1 MTFKSIE
8 LTGFKSFGKK
18 SVVNFTTPITAIV
31 GPNGS
36 GKSNIVEAI
45 RFVLGEQSMKSLR
58 GKGGVDLIFKGSKAL
73 SSSSRA
79 QVQITFDNKD
89 KIFSFTNSGLE
100 VSLDYDEIIIARE
113 VFADGGNKYS
123 INHTEVRL
131 KDIVDLLASV
141 NIGSS
146 GHHIISQGEA
156 DRVLNASNKERKSM
170 IEDALG
176 LRVYQYRIKESER
189 KLEKTE
195 LNIKEVQAL
204 RREIAPHLTFLKK
217 QVQIV
222 ERAKGMREELRELYR
237 VYLSQEGTY
246 INNESKRLSDLKH
259 SLKEKE
265 EILNTRIAKIQGQKE
280 NNQTESIYA
289 KQIVE
294 NENKANIERDIKNEL
309 VRKLGRIEGILE
321 GLERQFS
328 KTTEVKSKVI
338 NESEW
343 KAFVLDMSSRLDE
356 AILIEDLPNIKEAL
370 KNIKLLLGKF
380 FEDKGANEDNP
391 ISLSENNEY
400 KEMHK
405 TKEEILDEIEK
416 IKIKEKEILD
426 TISELKKEDE
436 KSRESYRQEERI
448 LYELLGQKNE
458 ITSSLHSLSFEEEK
472 LSLIKNAFEME
483 LTEAGVLI
491 GREIISFAQ
500 TKVDG
505 EINRSSQEELRR
517 KIERIKIKI
526 EDAGSGSG
534 EDVMKEYDETVER
547 DAFLAK
553 EIEDLN
559 KSIKDC
565 GILIEELRDK
575 LDKEFKFGV
584 EKINKQFQEFFA
596 LMFGGGGASLAITM
610 EYKKPKKDDESIEDV
625 EEGEMETGEED
636 LSAQAGNEVSFER
649 GIEINVNLPHKKV
662 KDLHMLSGGER
673 SLTSIA
679 LLFAITQVNPP
690 PFLVLDETDA
700 ALDEANSR
708 KYGNMLENLSK
719 YSELIVVTHNR
730 ETMSRA
736 QVLYGVTMSGEGV
749 SKLLSIHLEDATTYA
764 K

>member
-1 MTFKSIE
+1 MTLKSIE

-18 SVVNFTTPITAIV
+18 SAVFFTTPITSIV

-58 GKGGVDLIFKGSKAL
+58 GKGGVDLIFKGSKLL

-79 QVQITFDNKD
+79 QVLITFDNTN
-89 KIFSFTNSGLE
+89 KIFSFTNSGLGIPI
-100 VSLDYDEIIIARE
+100 DYDEITIGRE
-113 VFADGGNKYS
+113 VFADGSNKYS

-131 KDIVDLLASV
+131 KDVVDLLASV

-156 DRVLNASNKERKSM
+156 DRVLNASNKERRGM

-176 LRVYQYRIKESER
+176 LKVYQFRIKESTR
-189 KLEKTE
+189 KLEKTL

-204 RREIAPHLTFLKK
+204 RREIAPHLAFLKK
-217 QVQIV
+217 QVQVV
-222 ERAKGMREELRELYR
+222 ERAREMREELCNLYKN
-237 VYLSQEGTY
+237 YLSNEGTY
-246 INNESKRLSDLKH
+246 IKRESERLNEQRK

-265 EILNTRIAKIQGQKE
+265 SSLNAQIEELQKKKNE
-280 NNQTESIYA
+280 NQTENIYS
-289 KQIVE
+289 KEIKE
-294 NENKANIERDIKNEL
+294 NENKVSIIRNTKNEL
-309 VRKLGRIEGILE
+309 GRKLGRIEGIIE
-321 GLERQFS
+321 GIEHQFS
-328 KTTEVKSKVI
+328 RVKEVKHKVI
-338 NESEW
+338 EESEW
-343 KAFVLDMSSRLDE
+343 KSFMEDISLRIDE
-356 AILIEDLPNIKEAL
+356 AIKIENLLSVIEAL
-370 KNIKLLLGKF
+370 KNIKSRIGELYKNKEEEGNKNISL
-380 FEDKGANEDNP
+380 EDNAEYREMQN
-391 ISLSENNEY
+391 IKNDIVNEI
-400 KEMHK
+400 KKIE
-405 TKEEILDEIEK
+405 KEEDEILNI
-416 IKIKEKEILD
+416 IKDYKQKEQEHL
-426 TISELKKEDE
+426 TLYRNSE
-436 KSRESYRQEERI
+436 RV
-448 LYELLGQKNE
+448 LYELLHSQNE
-458 ITSSLHSLSFEEEK
+458 VTSNIHSLSFEEEK

-491 GREIISFAQ
+491 GREIVSFAQ
-500 TKVDG
+500 TEVEGD
-505 EINRSSQEELRR
+505 INRQSQDEMRR

-526 EDAGSGSG
+526 EDAGSGNSS
-534 EDVMKEYDETVER
+534 DVMKEFEETTER
-547 DAFLAK
+547 DSFLAK

-565 GILIEELRDK
+565 HMLIEDLKEK
-575 LDKEFKFGV
+575 LDSEFKTGI

-596 LMFGGGGASLAITM
+596 LMFGGGGAFLSITM
-610 EYKKPKKDDESIEDV
+610 EHKKLKKNDESVSEEDEGEDV
-625 EEGEMETGEED
+625 DEEE
-636 LSAQAGNEVSFER
+636 NELGFER

-679 LLFAITQVNPP
+679 LLFAISQVNPP

-719 YSELIVVTHNR
+719 YSQLIVVTHNR

-736 QVLYGVTMSGEGV
+736 QVLYGVTMSAEGA

>member
-1 MTFKSIE
+1 MTFESIE
-8 LTGFKSFGKK
+8 LIGFKSFGKK
-18 SVVNFTTPITAIV
+18 SVVTFTTPITAIV

-58 GKGGVDLIFKGSKAL
+58 GKGGIDLIFKGSRAL

-79 QVQITFDNKD
+79 QVMITFNNTN
-89 KIFSFTNSGLE
+89 KIFSFTNSGLG
-100 VSLDYDEIIIARE
+100 VSLDYDKIIIGRE
-113 VFADGGNKYS
+113 VFADGLNKYS

-131 KDIVDLLASV
+131 KDIIDLLASV

-189 KLEKTE
+189 KLEKSL
-195 LNIKEVQAL
+195 LNIKEIQTL
-204 RREIAPHLTFLKK
+204 RREIAPHLEFLKK
-217 QVQIV
+217 QVRIV
-222 ERAKGMREELRELYR
+222 EKARGMREELRDLYKT
-237 VYLSQEGTY
+237 YLSKEGTY
-246 INNESKRLSDLKH
+246 INNETKRLTDLHHLLEDKEI
-259 SLKEKE
+259 SLNSRIEK
-265 EILNTRIAKIQGQKE
+265 LQNQKDKNQAE
-280 NNQTESIYA
+280 NIYA
-289 KQIVE
+289 KQIQE
-294 NENKANIERDIKNEL
+294 NEDKVSILYGTKNEL

-321 GLERQFS
+321 GIEKQFS
-328 KTTEVKSKVI
+328 LAKEVKNTVI
-338 NESEW
+338 GESE
-343 KAFVLDMSSRLDE
+343 FRVFIEDISSRIDE
-356 AILIEDLPNIKEAL
+356 AIKIENLPNIIEVL
-370 KNIKLLLGKF
+370 KNLKSHLEEF
-380 FEDKGANEDNP
+380 FNNKNTDENNF
-391 ISLSENNEY
+391 ISLDENVEY
-400 KEMHK
+400 KEMKK
-405 TKEEILDEIEK
+405 TKDDILKEIEK
-416 IKIKEKEILD
+416 IQTEEKKILNIILELKQKEKENQ
-426 TISELKKEDE
+426 
-436 KSRESYRQEERI
+436 ESYHNSERA
-448 LYELLGQKNE
+448 LYELLGEKNE
-458 ITSSLHSLSFEEEK
+458 VTSSIHSLNFEEEK
-472 LSLIKNAFEME
+472 LSLIKNAFDME

-491 GREIISFAQ
+491 GREIVSFAQ
-500 TKVDG
+500 TKVEGDV
-505 EINRSSQEELRR
+505 NRSSQDELRR

-534 EDVMKEYDETVER
+534 DDVMKEYEETTER
-547 DAFLAK
+547 DVFLAK

-565 GILIEELRDK
+565 NILIEELREK
-575 LDKEFKFGV
+575 LDTEFKGGV
-584 EKINKQFQEFFA
+584 AKINKQFQEFFA
-596 LMFGGGGASLAITM
+596 LMFGGGGASLSITM
-610 EYKKPKKDDESIEDV
+610 EYKKPKKDDESIVDED
-625 EEGEMETGEED
+625 EGEEEEYEEEN
-636 LSAQAGNEVSFER
+636 AMSFER
-649 GIEINVNLPHKKV
+649 GIEININLPHKKV

-673 SLTSIA
+673 SITSIA
-679 LLFAITQVNPP
+679 LMFAITQVNPP

-708 KYGNMLENLSK
+708 KYGDMLENLSK

>member
-1 MTFKSIE
+1 MTLKSIE
-8 LTGFKSFGKK
+8 LIGFKSFGKK
-18 SVVNFTTPITAIV
+18 SVVNFTTPVTAIV

-58 GKGGVDLIFKGSKAL
+58 GKGGVDLIFKGSKLL

-79 QVQITFDNKD
+79 QVLITFDNSD
-89 KIFSFTNSGLE
+89 KIFSFTNSGLG

-113 VFADGGNKYS
+113 VFADGSNKYS

-156 DRVLNASNKERKSM
+156 DRVLNASNKERRSM

-176 LRVYQYRIKESER
+176 LKVYQFRIKESDR
-189 KLEKTE
+189 KLEKTL
-195 LNIKEVQAL
+195 LNIKEVQSL
-204 RREIAPHLTFLKK
+204 RREIAPHLAFLKK

-222 ERAKGMREELRELYR
+222 ERAREMRDELKELYR
-237 VYLSQEGTY
+237 VYISRESTY
-246 INNESKRLSDLKH
+246 IKNETKRLSDLRI

-265 EILNTRIAKIQGQKE
+265 SSLEIKIDELQKQNSKNQVE
-280 NNQTESIYA
+280 NIYS
-289 KQIVE
+289 KEITE
-294 NENKANIERDIKNEL
+294 NENRISVLRGERNEL
-309 VRKLGRIEGILE
+309 IRKQGRIEGILE
-321 GLERQFS
+321 GIENQFS
-328 KTTEVKSKVI
+328 KVKEIKNRVI
-338 NESEW
+338 GESEW
-343 KAFVLDMSSRLDE
+343 KVFILDISTLIDE
-356 AILIEDLPNIKEAL
+356 AIKKEDLQSVIDSL
-370 KNIKLLLGKF
+370 KNIKTKLGELYENK
-380 FEDKGANEDNP
+380 ETNEVSNISIEDN
-391 ISLSENNEY
+391 EEY
-400 KEMHK
+400 KEMQK
-405 TKEEILDEIEK
+405 TKEDLLSQIEK
-416 IKIKEKEILD
+416 IQKEEGEVFDI
-426 TISELKKEDE
+426 INELKRKE
-436 KSRESYRQEERI
+436 QENQALFRDGERI
-448 LYELLGQKNE
+448 LYEFLHSKNE
-458 ITSSLHSLSFEEEK
+458 VVSQLHSLSFEEEK

-491 GREIISFAQ
+491 GREIISFTQ
-500 TKVDG
+500 IELDE
-505 EINRSSQEELRR
+505 EINRTLQDELRR

-534 EDVMKEYDETVER
+534 NDIVKEYDETLER
-547 DAFLAK
+547 DTFLAK
-553 EIEDLN
+553 EIEDLT

-565 GILIEELRDK
+565 HLLIQELKEK
-575 LDKEFKFGV
+575 LDTEFKSGV
-584 EKINKQFQEFFA
+584 EKINKQFQEFFS
-596 LMFGGGGASLAITM
+596 LMFGGGGAFLAITM
-610 EYKKPKKDDESIEDV
+610 EHKKTKKNDESIKDEDI
-625 EEGEMETGEED
+625 EEEEDKGEGEIG
-636 LSAQAGNEVSFER
+636 FER

-679 LLFAITQVNPP
+679 LLFAISQVNPP

-719 YSELIVVTHNR
+719 YSQLIVVTHNR

-736 QVLYGVTMSGEGV
+736 QVLYGVTMSGEGA
-749 SKLLSIHLEDATTYA
+749 SKLLSIHIEDATSYA

>member
-1 MTFKSIE
+1 MTLKSIE
-8 LTGFKSFGKK
+8 LTGFKSFGRK
-18 SVVNFTTPITAIV
+18 SVVSFTTPVTSIV

-36 GKSNIVEAI
+36 GKSNIVEAV

-79 QVQITFDNKD
+79 QVLITFDNSD
-89 KIFSFTNSGLE
+89 KIFSFTNSGNGI
-100 VSLDYDEIIIARE
+100 SLDYEEIVIGRE
-113 VFADGGNKYS
+113 VFADGSNKYS

-156 DRVLNASNKERKSM
+156 DRVLNASNKERRGM

-189 KLEKTE
+189 KLEKTL

-204 RREIAPHLTFLKK
+204 RREIAPHLAFLKK
-217 QVQIV
+217 QVQVV
-222 ERAKGMREELRELYR
+222 EKAREMRAELRNLYQT
-237 VYLSQEGTY
+237 YLSKEGTY
-246 INNESKRLSDLKH
+246 IKKESKRLEDLGH
-259 SLKEKE
+259 SLREKASSLDFKIE
-265 EILNTRIAKIQGQKE
+265 ELQKQKGDDE
-280 NNQTESIYA
+280 KESIYA
-289 KQIVE
+289 KEIID
-294 NENKANIERDIKNEL
+294 NENKISIVRGDKNEL
-309 VRKLGRIEGILE
+309 IRKLGRIEGIIE
-321 GLERQFS
+321 GIEQQFS
-328 KTTEVKSKVI
+328 RVKEVKNRVI

-343 KAFVLDMSSRLDE
+343 KSFISDISERIDS
-356 AILIEDLPNIKEAL
+356 AISLESLPNIIEAL
-370 KNIKLLLGKF
+370 KNIKIHI
-380 FEDKGANEDNP
+380 NELYENKDNEEAEKV
-391 ISLSENNEY
+391 SLDDNVEY
-400 KEMHK
+400 REMHK
-405 TKEEILDEIEK
+405 TKDDLTKEIE
-416 IKIKEKEILD
+416 IKQGEERDILNTIGGLKQKEQE
-426 TISELKKEDE
+426 SQA
-436 KSRESYRQEERI
+436 SYRDSERI
-448 LYELLGQKNE
+448 LYEFLREKNE
-458 ITSSLHSLSFEEEK
+458 VTSSLHSLAYEEEK
-472 LSLIKNAFEME
+472 LSIIKNAFDME

-491 GREIISFAQ
+491 GREIVSFAQ
-500 TKVDG
+500 VESEE
-505 EINRSSQEELRR
+505 EINRQTQEEARR

-534 EDVMKEYDETVER
+534 NDVMKEYEETVER
-547 DAFLAK
+547 DVFLAK

-565 GILIEELRDK
+565 NSLIQELKEK
-575 LDKEFKFGV
+575 LDTEFKGGV
-584 EKINKQFQEFFA
+584 EKINKQFQDFFA
-596 LMFGGGGASLAITM
+596 LMFGGGGAFLSITM
-610 EYKKPKKDDESIEDV
+610 EHKKPKKNDESVSE
-625 EEGEMETGEED
+625 EEGEEPEGDED
-636 LSAQAGNEVSFER
+636 ESEIGFER

-679 LLFAITQVNPP
+679 LLFAISQVNPP

-708 KYGNMLENLSK
+708 KYGDMLENLSK
-719 YSELIVVTHNR
+719 YSQLIVVTHNR

-736 QVLYGVTMSGEGV
+736 QVLYGVTMSAEGA
-749 SKLLSIHLEDATTYA
+749 SKLLSIRLEDATSYA